1 MMVRQREIVEV
12 PFVFPDGSILP
23 HTALVV
29 SNNDL
34 QDDEG
39 GLFYAVLIST
49 KNHHPQY
56 TIPIKNEWLNKPL
69 GRQSFFVTHILN
81 MFTTD
86 MVMKSSNTFIRPE
99 HLD

>member
-1 MMVRQREIVEV
+1 MVI
-12 PFVFPDGSILP
+12 
-23 HTALVV
+23 

-34 QDDEG
+34 QENED

-49 KNHHPQY
+49 KNHHPEY
-56 TIPIKNEWLNKPL
+56 TIQIKNEWLNKPL

-86 MVMKSSNTFIRPE
+86 VVMKSSNTYIRSE
-99 HLD
+99 YFDYVIDRIIENAIG